1 MYRMN
6 IRSFKQKNM
15 TKREQVLET
24 TLDLIT
30 DFGFHATPMALIIK
44 KSNVAAGT
52 IYHHFKN
59 KEDLIDTLYSEL
71 KAEMGKAIVQG
82 INEEMIYKEKFFK
95 IWKNLFSFFLSNP
108 KKFEF
113 LENYAHSPFI
123 RKEIKEISKSYYRP
137 AIDFIESGVK
147 LGILRELPVDISL
160 NLIFGNVSIFV
171 RMIIHEEITLS
182 DSLLEQ
188 IIQSSWD
195 SVKTN

>member
-1 MYRMN
+1 MFVLKTR
-6 IRSFKQKNM
+6 NM

-30 DFGFHATPMALIIK
+30 ELGFHATPMALIIK
-44 KSNVAAGT
+44 KSKVAAGT

-95 IWKNLFSFFLSNP
+95 IWKNLFSFYLSNP

-147 LGILRELPVDISL
+147 LGILRELPVDISM
-160 NLIFGNVSIFV
+160 NLIFGNISTFV
-171 RMIIHEEITLS
+171 RMIHQEEITLNEN
-182 DSLLEQ
+182 LLEQ

>member
-1 MYRMN
+1 MN

>member
-1 MYRMN
+1 MN

-82 INEEMIYKEKFFK
+82 INEEMIYKEKFLK
-95 IWKNLFSFFLSNP
+95 IWKNLFSFYLSNP

-137 AIDFIESGVK
+137 ATDFIESGVK
-147 LGILRELPVDISL
+147 FGILRDLPVDISM
-160 NLIFGNVSIFV
+160 NLIFGNISTFV
-171 RMIIHEEITLS
+171 RMILHEEITLN
-182 DSLLEQ
+182 DILLEQ

>member
-1 MYRMN
+1 
-6 IRSFKQKNM
+6 M

-30 DFGFHATPMALIIK
+30 ELGFQATPIALIIK

-52 IYHHFKN
+52 IYHYFKN
-59 KEDLIDTLYSEL
+59 KEDLIDTLYAEL

-82 INEEMIYKEKFFK
+82 INEEMIYKEKFLK
-95 IWKNLFSFFLSNP
+95 IWKNLFSFYLSNP

-137 AIDFIESGVK
+137 ATDFIESGVK
-147 LGILRELPVDISL
+147 FGILRDLPVDISM
-160 NLIFGNVSIFV
+160 NLIFGNISTFV
-171 RMIIHEEITLS
+171 RMILHEEITLN
-182 DSLLEQ
+182 DILLEQ